1 MGEWFFRDG
10 PRVAQAVGTL
20 TIHAGPCR
28 LARGMQVRVA
38 DGVEWGGCCANALH
52 GLLDVVRDLVGADEQ
67 DDMFRPEGDA
77 RNSVANHVQ
86 VDELPLAG
94 EGVGPC
100 DE

>member
-1 MGEWFFRDG
+1 M
-10 PRVAQAVGTL
+10 
-20 TIHAGPCR
+20 TIHAGPCC

-38 DGVEWGGCCANALH
+38 DGIEWGSYRANTLH

-67 DDMFRPEGDA
+67 NDVFRAEGDA
-77 RNSVANHVQ
+77 RNSVANHVH

-94 EGVGPC
+94 EGVGPR